1 MADYIAFDNECL
13 RHAQTPIAQAITS
26 VESAFNPYAI
36 GVIGGAL
43 VRQPR
48 NKAEAVATVIAL
60 KSAGW
65 NYDLGCRQ
73 INKANLS
80 KYALDLDTVFDPSKN
95 AAVGSAIYDDCRKRA
110 IGHFGDGDAATRAAL
125 SCYNSGNFSTGQRS
139 IGGKPSYADKVLA
152 ALPASATPR
161 PGLAIPVVAKAVRP
175 NASPLRKVA
184 VTTNQGDFRGGEN
197 PAATQQ
203 ETRAKKPAWDVFNEF

>member
-110 IGHFGDGDAATRAAL
+110 VGHFG
-125 SCYNSGNFSTGQRS
+125 YNSGNFSTGQRS

-184 VTTNQGDFRGGEN
+184 ITNQTDFRGGEN
-197 PAATQQ
+197 PAALQQ
-203 ETRAKKPAWDVFNEF
+203 ETQAKKPAWDVFNEF

>member
-1 MADYIAFDNECL
+1 MADYIALDNECL
-13 RHAQTPIAQAITS
+13 RHARTPIAQAITS

-60 KSAGW
+60 HSAGW

-73 INKANLS
+73 INKANLA
-80 KYALDLDTVFDPSKN
+80 KYALDLESVFDPSRN
-95 AAVGSAIYDDCRKRA
+95 AAVGSAIYDDCYRRA
-110 IGHFGDGDAATRAAL
+110 LARFTSGSAATRAAL

-139 IGGKPSYADKVLA
+139 IGGKPSYADKVIA
-152 ALPASATPR
+152 ALPASSKPQS
-161 PGLAIPVVAKAVRP
+161 GLAIRVVSKAVKP
-175 NASPLRKVA
+175 NTLRLPQAA
-184 VTTNQGDFRGGEN
+184 VTNQTDFRGGEN
-197 PAATQQ
+197 QAVPQQ
-203 ETRAKKPAWDVFNEF
+203 QTHVDKPTWDVFNEF

>member
-1 MADYIAFDNECL
+1 MADYIALDNECL

-36 GVIGGAL
+36 GVVGGAL

-60 KSAGW
+60 KTAGW

-73 INKANLS
+73 INKANLA
-80 KYALDLDTVFDPSKN
+80 KYALDLNTVFDPSKN
-95 AAVGSAIYDDCRKRA
+95 AAVGSAIFEDCRKRA
-110 IGHFGDGDAATRAAL
+110 VVRFGDGEAGTRAAL

-139 IGGKPSYADKVLA
+139 IGGKPSYADKVLS
-152 ALPASATPR
+152 ALPASAIPQ
-161 PGLAIPVVAKAVRP
+161 PGLAIPVVSKAIKP

-184 VTTNQGDFRGGEN
+184 LTNQTDFRGGEN
-197 PAATQQ
+197 QAVPQQ
-203 ETRAKKPAWDVFNEF
+203 ETQAKKPAWDVFNEF